1 MLHRLA
7 AGACAMGQF
16 GPVHWVVI
24 AIVVLLLF
32 EARQGRARVKFDLR
46 RFLHGMTVTSAL
58 ALGGA
63 ALLALALL
71 TDVYDI
77 RWSHGATPNLAT
89 DGLAGSGALLVLA
102 AVVSALRAGKRS

>member
-1 MLHRLA
+1 
-7 AGACAMGQF
+7 MGHF
-16 GPVHWVVI
+16 APVHWVVI
-24 AIVVLLLF
+24 AVVVLLLL
-32 EARQGRARVKFDLR
+32 EARQGRGAVKFDLR
-46 RFLHGMTVTSAL
+46 RFLHGMTATSAL

-77 RWSHGATPNLAT
+77 RWSPGADPDLAT

-102 AVVSALRAGKRS
+102 AVVSALKPGKRS